1 MKQIYEKSCEKISRN
16 FNSIK
21 VFAWKMSSW
30 KILDDDSE
38 HSETVRENFTVIV
51 CFPAVIANID
61 FRALT
66 EFAADTL
73 WALVRGFP
81 RD

>member
-1 MKQIYEKSCEKISRN
+1 M
-16 FNSIK
+16 
-21 VFAWKMSSW
+21 
-30 KILDDDSE
+30 LDDDSE
-38 HSETVRENFTVIV
+38 RFETVRENFTVIV
-51 CFPAVIANID
+51 CFPAVIADID